1 MTTDA
6 AKPRFTAEEKKVLA
20 FTGAAH
26 GLTHYVELTY
36 PTLAVIYAV
45 EVGRPLEEVLGWSLV
60 GYMLLGFGALPAG
73 YLADHFGSRRMV
85 TGGLLLSGAAMLI
98 AGFAPPG
105 WPIVVC
111 LALVGLGASAYHPA
125 GIGLISRTV
134 AARGTALGI
143 NGICGNV
150 GIALGP
156 AGTGLLAASIGSRM
170 TFVATGIGILATAIA
185 TSALRFQEPP
195 RGIVAN
201 GAETDGS
208 GPTPRLLIVCFV
220 LVCIAAMFGGFNYR
234 ANSIAQPALFSER
247 IQFLNFG
254 LATSLAMCAGIGGQY
269 LGGRIADR
277 FPLATSYL
285 LFHTASLPAVLLIPY
300 ASDYALF
307 VAGAVYAFF
316 ALGMQPIENSL
327 YAQLTPDRWRA
338 TAYGLKFSLT
348 FGIGASAVAMVEW
361 VAPSQGFVGV
371 YHALAFVV
379 GGIIAAALTLVLLY
393 RPERYEHATA
403 TKIVITP

>member
-1 MTTDA
+1 MA
-6 AKPRFTAEEKKVLA
+6 AADSNSRFSGEEKKVLA

-45 EVGRPLEEVLGWSLV
+45 EIGRPLEEVLGWSLI

-73 YLADHFGSRRMV
+73 YLADLLGSRQMV
-85 TGGLLLSGAAMLI
+85 TGGLLISGVAMMAAGLV
-98 AGFAPPG
+98 APG

-111 LALVGLGASAYHPA
+111 LALVGLGASTYHPA
-125 GIGLISRTV
+125 GLGLISRTV

-143 NGICGNV
+143 NGIYGNA

-156 AGTGLLAASIGSRM
+156 AITGFLAAAIGSRM
-170 TFVATGIGILATAIA
+170 TFVVTGVGILVVALA
-185 TSALRFQEPP
+185 TSALRFSEPGRAEPETEVEGSNAAP
-195 RGIVAN
+195 RM
-201 GAETDGS
+201 
-208 GPTPRLLIVCFV
+208 LIFCFV

-234 ANSIAQPALFSER
+234 ANSVAQPALFSER
-247 IQFLNFG
+247 IHFLSYG

-277 FPLATSYL
+277 FPLAPAYL
-285 LFHTASLPAVLLIPY
+285 LFHAASLPAVLLIPY
-300 ASDYALF
+300 SSEYALF
-307 VAGAVYAFF
+307 FAAAVYAFF

-327 YAQLTPDRWRA
+327 YAQLTPARWRA

-361 VAPSQGFVGV
+361 VAPAEGFIGV
-371 YHALAFVV
+371 YHVLGFVI
-379 GGIIAAALTLVLLY
+379 GGIIAATLTLALLY
-393 RPERYEHATA
+393 RPERYLKASVATA
-403 TKIVITP
+403 VANE